1 MTDGR
6 GEEGKQTQGEKETKG
21 EKWTKGKRE
30 EGNRPAKGERRREA
44 KGQEPAGMEKDRE
57 KAEEEGDELHSDA
70 PQGRQSPRPVPRRHI
85 WLEEPALL
93 TPPPLHTRPSWAQKH
108 VCAHL
113 CPRLHLGE
121 SCKHVCP
128 ETPILCVSIC
138 LHPPP

>member
-1 MTDGR
+1 
-6 GEEGKQTQGEKETKG
+6 
-21 EKWTKGKRE
+21 
-30 EGNRPAKGERRREA
+30 
-44 KGQEPAGMEKDRE
+44 MEKDRE

-70 PQGRQSPRPVPRRHI
+70 PQGRQSPRPAPRRHT

-93 TPPPLHTRPSWAQKH
+93 TPPPLHTRPSWAQEH

-113 CPRLHLGE
+113 CPGLHLGE